1 MMRKLN
7 KKNMELSKNEVQAL
21 IAYFDETTINVTK
34 MIKKMGLKQWK
45 EIESVIDKLYK
56 IQECQKS

>member
-1 MMRKLN
+1 
-7 KKNMELSKNEVQAL
+7 MELSKNEVEAL
-21 IAYFDETTINVTK
+21 ITYFDETTINVTK

-56 IQECQKS
+56 TQECQKS